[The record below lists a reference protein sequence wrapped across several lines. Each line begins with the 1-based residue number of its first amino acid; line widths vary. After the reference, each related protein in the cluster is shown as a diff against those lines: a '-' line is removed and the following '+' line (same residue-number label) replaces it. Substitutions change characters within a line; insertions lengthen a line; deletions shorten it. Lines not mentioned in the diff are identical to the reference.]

1 MERLCITSMAPKKVL
16 EAVPP
21 PPARTKWS
29 SSTRAPDSEFQRK
42 FWQPEALTRE
52 DLYKPCLL
60 QKSLGKIFAAFNSQ
74 TPVQESR
81 DHGIKANMTPSNDTN
96 NALGTDFKE
105 MEIYNLPEKEYEII
119 IVKRLNGRQESI
131 IKGDQENNKWTT

>member
-1 MERLCITSMAPKKVL
+1 M
-16 EAVPP
+16 
-21 PPARTKWS
+21 
-29 SSTRAPDSEFQRK
+29 
-42 FWQPEALTRE
+42 
-52 DLYKPCLL
+52 
-60 QKSLGKIFAAFNSQ
+60 
-74 TPVQESR
+74 QESR

-131 IKGDQENNKWTT
+131 IKGDQENNK